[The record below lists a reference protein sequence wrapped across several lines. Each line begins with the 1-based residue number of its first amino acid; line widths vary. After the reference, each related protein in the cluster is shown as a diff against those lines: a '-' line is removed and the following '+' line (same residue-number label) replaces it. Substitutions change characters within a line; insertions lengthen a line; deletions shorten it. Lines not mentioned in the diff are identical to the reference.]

1 MLAINLSPSFVH
13 AAAYEDTSRADFA
26 IIEPILFHA
35 MLFRSTCNL
44 SAPEQVLGFSAA
56 SSLLACGCLQ
66 LRLSFTQVW
75 LDCTSDMSV

>member
-44 SAPEQVLGFSAA
+44 SAPEQVLASQQLAA
-56 SSLLACGCLQ
+56 CLHVDVCSCG
-66 LRLSFTQVW
+66 
-75 LDCTSDMSV
+75 